1 MQDTVTR
8 DFGEN
13 ESSDAPEGE
22 ERRGKRMRYANAKG
36 FSWRAGAFA
45 ASSSVGSRARDDPD
59 AEAGPNQVIAVNLIA
74 RGSLFSIFVERRNVY
89 WWYLINS

>member
-1 MQDTVTR
+1 MPDTVTR

-45 ASSSVGSRARDDPD
+45 ASSSV
-59 AEAGPNQVIAVNLIA
+59 
-74 RGSLFSIFVERRNVY
+74 
-89 WWYLINS
+89 

>member
-22 ERRGKRMRYANAKG
+22 ERRGKTKEDAIREREGIFLEGGRVCGELFRRIPRQRRFRCRSGAESSHCREPYCEG
-36 FSWRAGAFA
+36 FTFQHRC
-45 ASSSVGSRARDDPD
+45 
-59 AEAGPNQVIAVNLIA
+59 
-74 RGSLFSIFVERRNVY
+74 
-89 WWYLINS
+89 